1 MDFVQIQKADCKYW
15 YSPYFQG
22 IEYYRWKVQIE
33 LSEDGDKI
41 MMRESSVKIWKVN
54 KVLLVAALL
63 LL

>member
-1 MDFVQIQKADCKYW
+1 MDFVQIQKVDYKYW

-41 MMRESSVKIWKVN
+41 MMRESSVRIWKVN